1 MIKTT
6 IYHQGNDTDFGDV
19 FTQDSSVG
27 CGRIQFQ
34 EGKNWLNV
42 ATVIS
47 PKFPETD
54 WDKSVSGTSAT
65 IDTLSAYYLS
75 KDYAGANSA
84 NVTLGTFFQSSDKG
98 DYQIN
103 ASAFIPQA

>member
-1 MIKTT
+1 MIKKT
-6 IYHQGNDTDFGDV
+6 IYNQGNDTDFGDV
-19 FTQDSSVG
+19 FTPESSVG
-27 CGRIQFQ
+27 CGRIQFKAD
-34 EGKNWLNV
+34 KNWLNV

-54 WDKSVSGTSAT
+54 WAKSVSGTTAT
-65 IDTLSAYYLS
+65 IDNLSAYYLS
-75 KDYAGANSA
+75 KDYAGVNSA

-103 ASAFIPQA
+103 ASAFIPKA